1 MNVSVC
7 LISAYNFTY
16 NTSTFLAEM
25 TGVHL
30 SEKAGT
36 GKVQLSTFSSNTLGM
51 YSDEVDIVVILTHM
65 IAKRKEHIE
74 FLVHSCC
81 K

>member
-1 MNVSVC
+1 
-7 LISAYNFTY
+7 
-16 NTSTFLAEM
+16 M

-36 GKVQLSTFSSNTLGM
+36 SKVQLSTFSSNILAM

-65 IAKRKEHIE
+65 IAKRKEHKE

-81 K
+81 